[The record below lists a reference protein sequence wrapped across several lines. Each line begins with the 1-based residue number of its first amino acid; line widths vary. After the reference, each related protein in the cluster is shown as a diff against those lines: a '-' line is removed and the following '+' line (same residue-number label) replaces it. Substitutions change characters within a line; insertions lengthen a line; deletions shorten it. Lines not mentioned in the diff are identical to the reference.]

1 MTRFLTIL
9 VFTLLLAY
17 SQANGQD
24 CPAGHQ
30 CVPQA
35 SFNTMVNRLNELVE
49 AREVINK
56 MLTERGTADVALASA
71 QRVIEGWKQLDAV
84 NGMIIVK
91 QKEMMELYEKTLN
104 LYASLVEKL
113 EARLMKPR
121 SPWSKFLDAIKTVI
135 MLAAGV
141 ALGRGL

>member
-1 MTRFLTIL
+1 VRYILIAAFLLIASP
-9 VFTLLLAY
+9 VVA
-17 SQANGQD
+17 QD
-24 CPAGHQ
+24 CPTGQ
-30 CVPQA
+30 ICVPQA
-35 SFNTMVNRLNELVE
+35 TFNTMVNRLNELVE

-84 NGMIIVK
+84 NNTIIVK

-113 EARLMKPR
+113 EQRLMKPR
-121 SPWSKFLDAIKTVI
+121 SPWSRFLDAIKTV
-135 MLAAGV
+135 LTLSAGI
-141 ALGRGL
+141 ALGRGF